1 MKSYRTKTLT
11 LATVAL
17 AVAVSLSATSALAQK
32 GADAFN
38 RPTLGS
44 GWVVTAGSL
53 SIANH
58 EMVGTSLSL
67 GYIKSSILDK
77 ATAAST
83 VVFLGS
89 TDTEYGAV
97 ALGNIAGG
105 NNAFVKI
112 QSQNGLG
119 TFDTAAFYTGNNG
132 GGNFFTL
139 SSPVPSPAILDVFFC
154 GTTATMRITS
164 AAGVQIYTNNY
175 GTTFGIGTGLGT
187 FGSVGLDNFVGF
199 GSGCK
204 DAQVHG
210 IPASKMPHDKDL
222 SLAQ

>member
-1 MKSYRTKTLT
+1 MKNTLICKIVT
-11 LATVAL
+11 L

-210 IPASKMPHDKDL
+210 IPASKMPHDRDL
-222 SLAQ
+222 SLVQ